1 MYEINIWDVLSLLGL
16 GEPKYGSSSFNVR
29 CPCCDDGRDKH
40 LNINVV
46 KEVFR
51 CPKCGIS
58 GGMIEN
64 HIRLLTVLMRIC
76 NRRLPRLKG

>member
-40 LNINVV
+40 LNINISCLV
-46 KEVFR
+46 KGSLNLRAELDV
-51 CPKCGIS
+51 K
-58 GGMIEN
+58 
-64 HIRLLTVLMRIC
+64 
-76 NRRLPRLKG
+76 